1 MKKLTQNQ
9 ILTVCDK
16 LAEHIP
22 EILEHFDIEGLE
34 YPNRYS
40 FPCPI
45 HGGDSP
51 EGCSVFTDGDS
62 AVGNWRCWT
71 NQCEQDY
78 QSNIFGFIRGVLS
91 NKDGKDVSLN
101 ATYNF
106 CLEFLK
112 LDDSQ
117 LETQDRQ
124 PSKEVKL
131 LEIFERKIE
140 RKPTTISREQIQST
154 INIPAE
160 YYINRGYR
168 EETLKTF
175 DIGTC
180 FAKNKPMSG
189 RVVVPI
195 YDEGY
200 NYVGCVGRAIDDK
213 LQPKWLHSKGFKKN
227 ILYGFNIAQNF
238 MGDKG
243 VLFILEG
250 QGDVLRMYEAG
261 FKNSVGIFGSSIGD
275 DQLLVLEKSG
285 VLNLIILTDYDEA
298 GKKAASQI
306 VKKCGRRFNYFRPQI
321 SKKDIGEMT
330 IEQIHEELNP
340 QLEKN
345 NLT

>member
-1 MKKLTQNQ
+1 MKKLTQDQ

-16 LAEHIP
+16 LSEDIP
-22 EILEHFDIEGLE
+22 SLLEYFEIEGIE
-34 YPNRYS
+34 YPNRHS
-40 FPCPI
+40 FPCPV

-78 QSNIFGFIRGVLS
+78 QSNIFGFVRGVLS
-91 NKDGKDVSLN
+91 YREGKDLPLN
-101 ATYNF
+101 TVYNF
-106 CLEFLK
+106 CLDFLK
-112 LDDSQ
+112 LDESKLQ
-117 LETQDRQ
+117 VKEQ
-124 PSKEVKL
+124 SSNKEVKL
-131 LEIFERKIE
+131 LEVFERKIE
-140 RKPTTISREQIQST
+140 RKAPTISRDQIQST

-160 YYINRGYR
+160 YYIKRGYDK
-168 EETLKTF
+168 ETLKTF

-195 YDEGY
+195 YDESY
-200 NYVGCVGRAIDDK
+200 NYVGCVGRAIDEN

-250 QGDVLRMYEAG
+250 QGDVLRMYESG
-261 FKNSVGIFGSSIGD
+261 FKNSVGIFGSSISD

-285 VLNLIILTDYDEA
+285 ALNLVILTDYDDA
-298 GKKAASQI
+298 GKKAANQI

-340 QLEKN
+340 QLEKE
-345 NLT
+345 NLI

>member
-16 LAEHIP
+16 LSENIP
-22 EILEHFDIEGLE
+22 SLLEYFEIENIE
-34 YPNRYS
+34 YPNRHS

-45 HGGDSP
+45 HGGDSL
-51 EGCSVFTDGDS
+51 EGCSIFTDGDT
-62 AVGNWRCWT
+62 ATGNWRCWT

-78 QSNIFGFIRGVLS
+78 QSNIFGFVRGVLS
-91 NKDGKDVSLN
+91 YKEGRDLPLN
-101 ATYNF
+101 TVYDF
-106 CLEFLK
+106 CLDFLN
-112 LDDSQ
+112 LDPNQIELKPDPK
-117 LETQDRQ
+117 R
-124 PSKEVKL
+124 EVKL

-140 RKPTTISREQIQST
+140 RQTSNISREQIQST
-154 INIPAE
+154 ISIPAD
-160 YYINRGYR
+160 YYIGRGYS
-168 EETLKTF
+168 EKTLKTF
-175 DIGTC
+175 DVGTC
-180 FAKNKPMSG
+180 FAKNKPMTG

-195 YDEGY
+195 YDEDY
-200 NYVGCVGRAIDDK
+200 NYVGCVGRSIDDK

-227 ILYGFNIAQNF
+227 VLYGFNIAQNF

-261 FKNSVGIFGSSIGD
+261 FKNSVGIFGACVSD

-285 VLNLIILTDYDEA
+285 ALNLVILTDYDEA
-298 GKKAASQI
+298 GKKAADQI
-306 VKKCGRRFNYFRPQI
+306 VKKCGRRFNYYRPQI

-340 QLEKN
+340 QLEKD
-345 NLT
+345 NLV

>member
-16 LAEHIP
+16 LAEYIP

-78 QSNIFGFIRGVLS
+78 QSNIFGFIRGILS
-91 NKDGKDVSLN
+91 NKEGKDVSLN
-101 ATYNF
+101 AAYNF

-117 LETQDRQ
+117 LETKDRQ

-140 RKPTTISREQIQST
+140 RKPATISREQIQST
-154 INIPAE
+154 IDIPAE

-195 YDEGY
+195 YDE
-200 NYVGCVGRAIDDK
+200 D
-213 LQPKWLHSKGFKKN
+213 
-227 ILYGFNIAQNF
+227 
-238 MGDKG
+238 
-243 VLFILEG
+243 
-250 QGDVLRMYEAG
+250 
-261 FKNSVGIFGSSIGD
+261 
-275 DQLLVLEKSG
+275 
-285 VLNLIILTDYDEA
+285 
-298 GKKAASQI
+298 
-306 VKKCGRRFNYFRPQI
+306 
-321 SKKDIGEMT
+321 
-330 IEQIHEELNP
+330 
-340 QLEKN
+340 
-345 NLT
+345 